1 MPSQFG
7 FHAFVISQAVALS
20 LVCFQVLSLRNHLRT
35 RKVTI
40 SEFMVY
46 VAGARV
52 AMAIPG
58 CFQLKFYHHADI
70 GYAYYEFNSFSLG
83 LVYVLLAFTVRL
95 IYRKSWQEK

>member
-20 LVCFQVLSLRNHLRT
+20 LVCFLVLSLRNLLRT

-40 SEFMVY
+40 SELLVY
-46 VAGARV
+46 VAGAGV
-52 AMAIPG
+52 AVALPS

-70 GYAYYEFNSFSLG
+70 DYAYYEFNSFSLG
-83 LVYVLLAFTVRL
+83 LVYVLLVVAVL
-95 IYRKSWQEK
+95 SIYNKSWLAK